1 MIYNTVRMILYIV
14 IPIAA
19 LTACAKVSEVP
30 PREPISAA
38 EVKRIASEVETI
50 TNAKVEAW
58 NSGDFEAIQ
67 ALYTDDIVFTEVTM
81 DVHIVG
87 IDDFMEMARGF
98 IQSFPTL
105 RRQVTNHFIG
115 LEDSFATIDYWS
127 FSLGGHPFTPS
138 DPYLWVH
145 LSQIRGDRYSSWTL
159 FEGPEFIE
167 KRADVIVDKSRF
179 DEARLL
185 LSSYASAWSSGDANL
200 VGKLYADSAIRKDT
214 IFQESQQ
221 GSEAMSSFARSFFA
235 WYPGARWTLLQT
247 FGEWAGES
255 PTIGGTYKV
264 EVSDA
269 TNQPCEVLVAV
280 LLKASEGKI
289 TNETLYYEPDSNH
302 QVRLGK
308 ISSKRIILGYL

>member
-1 MIYNTVRMILYIV
+1 MIWGIPKSKGGIVIRKAFLMILYIV

-38 EVKRIASEVETI
+38 EVKRIASDVETM

-115 LEDSFATIDYWS
+115 LEDSLATI
-127 FSLGGHPFTPS
+127 
-138 DPYLWVH
+138 
-145 LSQIRGDRYSSWTL
+145 
-159 FEGPEFIE
+159 
-167 KRADVIVDKSRF
+167 
-179 DEARLL
+179 RLL
-185 LSSYASAWSSGDANL
+185 GLLIRRSY
-200 VGKLYADSAIRKDT
+200 
-214 IFQESQQ
+214 FH
-221 GSEAMSSFARSFFA
+221 
-235 WYPGARWTLLQT
+235 
-247 FGEWAGES
+247 
-255 PTIGGTYKV
+255 
-264 EVSDA
+264 
-269 TNQPCEVLVAV
+269 AV
-280 LLKASEGKI
+280 
-289 TNETLYYEPDSNH
+289 
-302 QVRLGK
+302 
-308 ISSKRIILGYL
+308 